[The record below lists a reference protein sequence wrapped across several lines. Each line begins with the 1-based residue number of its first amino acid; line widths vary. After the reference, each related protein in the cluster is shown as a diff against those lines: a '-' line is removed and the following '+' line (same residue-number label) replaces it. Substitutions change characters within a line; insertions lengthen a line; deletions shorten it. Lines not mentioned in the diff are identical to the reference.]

1 MTARLVVEPIKDF
14 IGLSTDVKPTQGVP
28 TGSTFY
34 ETDTKAYYLW
44 DGSSW
49 GLM

>member
-1 MTARLVVEPIKDF
+1 MATRLVVEPVKDF
-14 IGLSTDVKPTQGVP
+14 IGLSTDVKPTQGVF

-34 ETDTKAYYLW
+34 ETDTKDYYLW
-44 DGSSW
+44 DGANW